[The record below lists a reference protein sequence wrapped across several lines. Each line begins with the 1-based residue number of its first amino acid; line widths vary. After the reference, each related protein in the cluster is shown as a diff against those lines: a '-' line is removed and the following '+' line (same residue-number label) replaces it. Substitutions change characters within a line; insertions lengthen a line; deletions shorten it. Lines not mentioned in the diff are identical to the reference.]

1 MPAEGI
7 VPSGQW
13 PASESRQR
21 TNPRVM
27 CAEGA
32 ARSAMGI
39 RVRRTVGA
47 RTAMRSREA
56 QWRTW
61 WEAEGAVDDRA

>member
-1 MPAEGI
+1 MEMVQLAPG
-7 VPSGQW
+7 

-32 ARSAMGI
+32 VHWAMGI
-39 RVRRTVGA
+39 WVMRKVGA
-47 RTAMRSREA
+47 TDRNAL
-56 QWRTW
+56 
-61 WEAEGAVDDRA
+61 EGEQ